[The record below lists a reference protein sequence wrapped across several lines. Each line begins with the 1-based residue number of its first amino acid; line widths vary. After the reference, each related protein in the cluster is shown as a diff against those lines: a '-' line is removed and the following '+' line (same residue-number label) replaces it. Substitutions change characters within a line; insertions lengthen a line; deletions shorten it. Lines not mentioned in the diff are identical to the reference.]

1 MTTQDLAVPT
11 SRISPPRLI
20 AVLCISLGLAYLVIL
35 GSAVFS
41 GQWLIDAQGR
51 PIASDFV
58 NVWAAGRLA
67 ADSHPALA
75 YDWIVHKSME
85 VRAVGHAFDNYYGWH
100 YLPTFLFAAWA
111 LALVPILPAMALWLT
126 ATFAAYLAAV
136 RTIIGGRVGYL
147 VAAGFPATLWNV
159 IAGQNGFLTAALIG
173 GTLTL
178 IERMPIAAGVCLG
191 LLSYKPHFGLLF
203 PLALIAGKHWRALIA
218 ATVTTVAMI
227 AASWLVFGTG
237 AWLAF
242 FAATP
247 KMTQAVLGDGLAD
260 FARLQSLFGLVRAH
274 GGSEIFAWIV
284 QAIGASGCAAAVFV
298 LWRSRAPFALK
309 AAALACAALIAT
321 PYLYIYD
328 LVVLAIPV
336 AYLVRLGLAQGIT
349 RGEVIGLPVVT
360 ALLLSYPYLKTQVGL
375 AAVLIVT
382 ALVALR
388 MTFPARQSNETRPAG

>member
-1 MTTQDLAVPT
+1 MTTQHLAVPAPP
-11 SRISPPRLI
+11 ISPARLI
-20 AVLCISLGLAYLVIL
+20 GVLCISLSLAYLIIL
-35 GSAVFS
+35 ASAVFS
-41 GQWLIDAQGR
+41 GQWLIDTQGR

-67 ADSHPALA
+67 ADGHPALA

-100 YLPTFLFAAWA
+100 YLPTFLFAASV
-111 LALVPILPAMALWLT
+111 LAMVPILPAMALWLT

-136 RTIIGGRVGYL
+136 RAIIGGRVGYL
-147 VAAGFPATLWNV
+147 VALGFPATLWNV

-178 IERMPIAAGVCLG
+178 LERMPVAAGVCLG
-191 LLSYKPHFGLLF
+191 LLSYKPHFGVLF
-203 PLALIAGKHWRALIA
+203 PVALIAGRYWRALIA
-218 ATVTTVAMI
+218 AAATTLVML
-227 AASWLVFGTG
+227 AASWLAFGAG

-247 KMTQAVLGDGLAD
+247 KMTQAVLGDGLAE

-274 GGSEIFAWIV
+274 GGNEIFAWVV
-284 QAIGASGCAAAVFV
+284 QAIGTTACAAAVFF

-328 LVVLAIPV
+328 LVVLAIPT
-336 AYLVRLGLAQGIT
+336 AYLLRLGVARGIT
-349 RGEVIGLPVVT
+349 RAEVMGLPVAM

-375 AAVLIVT
+375 AAVLIVA

-388 MTFPARQSNETRPAG
+388 MNFPARQSSGMQPAG

>member
-1 MTTQDLAVPT
+1 MTTQHLAVPAPP
-11 SRISPPRLI
+11 ISPARLI
-20 AVLCISLGLAYLVIL
+20 GVLCISLSLAYLVIL
-35 GSAVFS
+35 ASAVFS
-41 GQWLIDAQGR
+41 GQWLVDPQGR

-67 ADSHPALA
+67 ADGHPALA
-75 YDWIVHKSME
+75 YDWTVHKSME

-100 YLPTFLFAAWA
+100 YLPTFLFAASA
-111 LALVPILPAMALWLT
+111 LAMVPILSAMALWLI
-126 ATFAAYLAAV
+126 ATFAAYLTVMRA
-136 RTIIGGRVGYL
+136 IIGGRVGYL
-147 VAAGFPATLWNV
+147 VALGFPATLWNV

-178 IERMPIAAGVCLG
+178 LERMPVAAGVCLG
-191 LLSYKPHFGLLF
+191 LLSYKPHFGVLF
-203 PLALIAGKHWRALIA
+203 PVALIAGRYWRALIA
-218 ATVTTVAMI
+218 AAATTLVML
-227 AASWLVFGTG
+227 AASWLAFGTG

-247 KMTQAVLGDGLAD
+247 KMTQAVLGDGLAE

-274 GGSEIFAWIV
+274 GGNEIFAWVV
-284 QAIGASGCAAAVFV
+284 QAIGTTACAAAVFF
-298 LWRSRAPFALK
+298 LWRSRVPFALK

-336 AYLVRLGLAQGIT
+336 AYLLRLGVARGIT
-349 RGEVIGLPVVT
+349 RAEVMGLPVAM

-375 AAVLIVT
+375 AAVLIVA

-388 MTFPARQSNETRPAG
+388 MNFPARQSSGMQPAG

>member
-1 MTTQDLAVPT
+1 MTQLSLARVETSPT
-11 SRISPPRLI
+11 RLI
-20 AVLCISLGLAYLVIL
+20 AVLCISLSLAYLVIL
-35 GSAVFS
+35 GSAVLS
-41 GQWLIDAQGR
+41 GQWLVDTQGR

-67 ADSHPALA
+67 ADGHPALA

-100 YLPTFLFAAWA
+100 YLPTFLFAASA
-111 LALVPILPAMALWLT
+111 LATVPILPAMALWLV
-126 ATFAAYLAAV
+126 ATFAAYLAAM
-136 RTIIGGRVGYL
+136 RAIIDGRVGYL
-147 VAAGFPATLWNV
+147 VALGFPATLWNV

-178 IERMPIAAGVCLG
+178 LERMPVAAGVCLG

-203 PLALIAGKHWRALIA
+203 PVALIAGRHWRALLA
-218 ATVTTVAMI
+218 ATATTFAMI

-247 KMTQAVLGDGLAD
+247 KMTQAVLGDGLAE

-274 GGSEIFAWIV
+274 GGNEIFAWVV
-284 QAIGASGCAAAVFV
+284 QAVGTVAGAVAIFF
-298 LWRSRAPFALK
+298 LWRGRAPFAIK
-309 AAALACAALIAT
+309 AAALSCAALIAT

-349 RGEVIGLPVVT
+349 RAEVIGVPVAT

-375 AAVLIVT
+375 AAVLIV
-382 ALVALR
+382 AVLVALR
-388 MTFPARQSNETRPAG
+388 MNFPARRTIATQPAG